1 MLLFWNTECMRNYK
15 GGEYRHLKFKIIIVH
30 ADVFF
35 SGILNLWLSKY
46 INGFDF

>member
-15 GGEYRHLKFKIIIVH
+15 GGEYRHLKFKIIVH